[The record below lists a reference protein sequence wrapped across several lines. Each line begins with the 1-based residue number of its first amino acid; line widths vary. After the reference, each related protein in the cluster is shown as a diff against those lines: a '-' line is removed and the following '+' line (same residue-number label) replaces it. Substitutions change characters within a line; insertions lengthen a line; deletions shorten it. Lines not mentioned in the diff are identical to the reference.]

1 MEDCQ
6 RFGHL
11 YHFTDSGIVEAKSTV
26 ALRHKVTVQKPSTH
40 PINWLPH
47 LMNSV
52 KRRMTND
59 LEALYP
65 GRTSHFRICIQDAG
79 TSSIFTRIRL
89 YDQDFKAEMAKL
101 ITTTE
106 LHDLTFS
113 DTFYVRIIGNLAPKN

>member
-1 MEDCQ
+1 MEDWQ

-11 YHFTDSGIVEAKSTV
+11 YHFTDGGIVEAKSTV
-26 ALRHKVTVQKPSTH
+26 SLRQTVVVQKPSSH

-52 KRRMTND
+52 KRTMTSE

-65 GRTSHFRICIQDAG
+65 ERVSHFRICIQDAG
-79 TSSIFTRIRL
+79 TSGIFTRIRL